1 MLRTRILTA
10 LVILPLFLAA
20 LFWFPNWAWD
30 GFTLA
35 IVLVACHEWSQFCG
49 FTARQATIYRIATLA
64 LAIILAGLY
73 LLAPQ
78 SLLMERV
85 AQVLFVLAAVFWLV
99 VVPLWLARAW
109 KPARPWA
116 VGLAGWLV
124 IFPTWAAFLL
134 IHDASPWLLLTLMII
149 VFAADIG
156 AYFTGRAFG
165 KTKLAPTVSPN
176 KTWEGVVGGLVLV
189 MAYFLG
195 WFTALKY
202 LSDAAWSA
210 PLLGFGVW
218 LPMVFLA
225 LAGMS
230 VLGDLYESW
239 MKRSVG
245 VKDSGTLLPGHGG
258 VLDRIDALTAALP
271 MAGFLMYVL
280 PKP

>member
-1 MLRTRILTA
+1 VLRTRILTA
-10 LVILPLFLAA
+10 LIILPLFLAA

-30 GFTLA
+30 AFTLG

-49 FTARQATIYRIATLA
+49 FKPRQAAVYRVATLA
-64 LAIILAGLY
+64 LSLMIAGLY
-73 LLAPQ
+73 LQTKQP
-78 SLLMERV
+78 LLMVRV
-85 AQVLFVLAAVFWLV
+85 AEILFVLSALFWLI

-109 KPARPWA
+109 RPTRAWA
-116 VGLAGWLV
+116 VGIAGWLV
-124 IFPTWAAFLL
+124 VFPTWAAFLL
-134 IHDASPWLLLTLMII
+134 IHDASPWLLLTLIII

-156 AYFTGRAFG
+156 AYFAGRAFG

-202 LSDAAWSA
+202 ASNAAWSA
-210 PLLGFGVW
+210 PLLKFGVW

-225 LAGMS
+225 LAAVS

-271 MAGFLMYVL
+271 MAGLLIYVL
-280 PKP
+280 PTR

>member
-10 LVILPLFLAA
+10 LVVLPLFLAA

-30 GFTLA
+30 AFTLA
-35 IVLVACHEWSQFCG
+35 IMLVACHEWAQFCG
-49 FTARQATIYRIATLA
+49 FSPRHSSAYRVITFALA
-64 LAIILAGLY
+64 LMLAGIY
-73 LLAPQ
+73 LQTKQP
-78 SLLMERV
+78 LLMERV
-85 AQVLFVLAAVFWLV
+85 AQCLFALAAVFWLL
-99 VVPLWLARAW
+99 VVPLWLFRGW
-109 KPARPWA
+109 KSLHPW
-116 VGLAGWLV
+116 VIGVAGWLV
-124 IFPTWAAFLL
+124 VFPTWAAFLL

-156 AYFTGRAFG
+156 AYFAGRAFG
-165 KTKLAPTVSPN
+165 KTKLAPSVSPN

-189 MAYFLG
+189 MVYFFV
-195 WFTALKY
+195 WFAALKY
-202 LSDAAWSA
+202 TGNAPWSA
-210 PLLGFGVW
+210 PMMAFGVW
-218 LPMVFLA
+218 LPLIFLA

-239 MKRSVG
+239 MKRTVG

>member
-1 MLRTRILTA
+1 M
-10 LVILPLFLAA
+10 LPLFLAA

-30 GFTLA
+30 AFLLA
-35 IVLVACHEWSQFCG
+35 VMLAACHEWSQFCG
-49 FTARQATIYRIATLA
+49 FTPRHASAYRIVSLA
-64 LAIILAGLY
+64 LALILAGIY
-73 LLAPQ
+73 LQTKLPF
-78 SLLMERV
+78 LMERV
-85 AQVLFVLAAVFWLV
+85 SQVLFVLAAVFWLI
-99 VVPLWLARAW
+99 VVPFWLARGW
-109 KPARPWA
+109 KSLPPWA
-116 VGLAGWLV
+116 VAVSGWLV
-124 IFPTWAAFLL
+124 VFPTGAAFLL
-134 IHDASPWLLLTLMII
+134 IHDASPWLLLTLIII

-156 AYFTGRAFG
+156 AYFAGRAFG
-165 KTKLAPTVSPN
+165 KTKLAPSVSPN

-202 LSDAAWSA
+202 ANNASWSA
-210 PLLGFGVW
+210 PLLAFGVW
-218 LPMVFLA
+218 LPLIFLA

-239 MKRSVG
+239 MKRTVG

>member
-10 LVILPLFLAA
+10 LIILPLFLAA

-30 GFTLA
+30 AFTLA

-49 FTARQATIYRIATLA
+49 FSPRQATAYRIATLA
-64 LAIILAGLY
+64 
-73 LLAPQ
+73 Q
-78 SLLMERV
+78 SLLIAGIYLQAGQPQLMERI
-85 AQVLFVLAAVFWLV
+85 AQGLFVLAALFWLI
-99 VVPLWLARAW
+99 VVPIWLARAW
-109 KPARPWA
+109 RPTRPWA
-116 VGLAGWLV
+116 VGIAGWLV
-124 IFPTWAAFLL
+124 VFPTWAAFLL
-134 IHDASPWLLLTLMII
+134 IHDASPWLLLTLIII

-165 KTKLAPTVSPN
+165 KTKLAPSVSPN

-202 LSDAAWSA
+202 VNDAAWAA
-210 PLLGFGVW
+210 PLLKFGLG
-218 LPMVFLA
+218 LPIVFLA
-225 LAGMS
+225 LAAVS

-271 MAGFLMYVL
+271 IAGLLIYVL
-280 PKP
+280 PVK

>member
-10 LVILPLFLAA
+10 LVMLPLFLAA

-30 GFTLA
+30 AFTLA
-35 IVLVACHEWSQFCG
+35 IVLVACHEWLQFCG
-49 FTARQATIYRIATLA
+49 FPPRHAAVYRVITIAMA
-64 LAIILAGLY
+64 LMLAGLY
-73 LLAPQ
+73 LQTRQPF
-78 SLLMERV
+78 LMERT
-85 AQVLFVLAAVFWLV
+85 AQGLFVLAALFWLI
-99 VVPLWLARAW
+99 VVPFWLARGW
-109 KPARPWA
+109 KSLSPWA
-116 VGLAGWLV
+116 VGVAGWVV

-134 IHDASPWLLLTLMII
+134 IHDSSPWLLLTLMII

-156 AYFTGRAFG
+156 AYFAGRAFG
-165 KTKLAPTVSPN
+165 KTKLAPKVSPN

-202 LSDAAWSA
+202 VSDAAWSA
-210 PLLGFGVW
+210 PLLAFGVW
-218 LPMVFLA
+218 LPLIFLA

-239 MKRSVG
+239 MKRIVG

-271 MAGFLMYVL
+271 MAGLLMYVL